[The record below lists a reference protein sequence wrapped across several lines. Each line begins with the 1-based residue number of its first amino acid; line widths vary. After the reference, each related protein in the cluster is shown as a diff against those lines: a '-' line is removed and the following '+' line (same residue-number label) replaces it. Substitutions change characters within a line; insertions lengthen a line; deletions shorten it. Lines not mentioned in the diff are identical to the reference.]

1 MGTFCKNCGGEIPQ
15 NSKVCPKCGTA
26 VDNSAVVLPRDIK
39 RPWVLAL
46 SVFTTACCCI
56 PIGIL
61 AVYFTMRGDNLAD
74 KGDFIA
80 AERSYHRAELS
91 AITGIILG
99 GMVGLMYAI
108 ACIIAL

>member
-1 MGTFCKNCGGEIPQ
+1 
-15 NSKVCPKCGTA
+15 
-26 VDNSAVVLPRDIK
+26 
-39 RPWVLAL
+39 
-46 SVFTTACCCI
+46 
-56 PIGIL
+56 
-61 AVYFTMRGDNLAD
+61 MRGDNLAD